1 MVVTYAV
8 ADIMWWTSPGLL
20 CEFCTAS
27 DECARP
33 GNEATPLPLRF
44 LQSCKTTSEA
54 ENFLVNSQSIPLTPT
69 WHYCTHVCWF
79 VVEIAVA
86 EHEFEVLHALLGWVV
101 DILLQLLLNG
111 AHVHWSLNNL
121 EIVLVKVRVR
131 WGCGA
136 KNVFGVAL
144 WRYIYHIQE
153 VKSLVMTHTHTYMAI
168 HCCCHGYTPHTLQG
182 INFSLRYIQCTPHQI
197 WKSVY
202 INNFS
207 T

>member
-54 ENFLVNSQSIPLTPT
+54 ENFLVNSQSTPLTPT

-121 EIVLVKVRVR
+121 EIVLVKMCAVRVWCKER
-131 WGCGA
+131 VWSCIME
-136 KNVFGVAL
+136 
-144 WRYIYHIQE
+144 IYLPHPGSK
-153 VKSLVMTHTHTYMAI
+153 VSGNDTHTHI
-168 HCCCHGYTPHTLQG
+168 HGYTLLLPWLHTTYLTRNQFLTWLHTMHTSP
-182 INFSLRYIQCTPHQI
+182 NMEKCLYR
-197 WKSVY
+197 
-202 INNFS
+202 
-207 T
+207 